1 MVHNY
6 LRLLPFTLLLT
17 MFPDVAFRNCFS
29 FLWKYETYTVYKYK
43 IIYIQPP
50 THLNMTTR
58 TNITI
63 HDSIQSRSCYNYWRH
78 RRQPYYQILDET
90 NATLWRVGQL
100 DSLSVTNS
108 WGYQNNNNNTLH
120 KNNIIPYYVCVYK
133 QLLNGIFWSILRN
146 IPCPCMKVSPICQ
159 WWG

>member
-1 MVHNY
+1 
-6 LRLLPFTLLLT
+6 

-63 HDSIQSRSCYNYWRH
+63 HDSIQSRSCYNYWCHRH
-78 RRQPYYQILDET
+78 QPYYQILDDT

-108 WGYQNNNNNTLH
+108 WGYQNNITILYTRT
-120 KNNIIPYYVCVYK
+120 ISLPYYVCVYK

-146 IPCPCMKVSPICQ
+146 IPCPYMKVSPLPWCPCLTPCKCAYK
-159 WWG
+159 